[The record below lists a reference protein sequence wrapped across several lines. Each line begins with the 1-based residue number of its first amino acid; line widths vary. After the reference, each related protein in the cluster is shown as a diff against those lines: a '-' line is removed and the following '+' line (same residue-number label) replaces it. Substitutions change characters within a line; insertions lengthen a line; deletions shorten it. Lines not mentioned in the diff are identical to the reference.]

1 MPESVC
7 VSVTC
12 SYRHFNAV
20 FHEFPGS
27 RSKKREFHVVFRN
40 TTCTFQ
46 DFMHEAGCDYNR
58 QITAISA
65 NAPPYNNEYQA
76 TDVCFIFK
84 IQNSIIILHLK
95 YFINKVF

>member
-40 TTCTFQ
+40 PTCTFQ

-65 NAPPYNNEYQA
+65 NAPPYGAGIIMNIKLLTSVLYLKY
-76 TDVCFIFK
+76 K
-84 IQNSIIILHLK
+84 IQ
-95 YFINKVF
+95 